1 MAVTEQPP
9 MLENDDLRDV
19 DQTILSYMDDGRVTP
34 VYCKKR
40 LSDDGMDYSRGYVQE
55 RLFRLVEHDHAEN
68 LLGTGLYELVD
79 DPRDAGSQETL
90 SDATVEADEIV
101 DTLEEDE
108 TDE

>member
-1 MAVTEQPP
+1 

-55 RLFRLVEHDHAEN
+55 RLSGSSNTITQKIFW
-68 LLGTGLYELVD
+68 GLD
-79 DPRDAGSQETL
+79 CTN
-90 SDATVEADEIV
+90 
-101 DTLEEDE
+101 
-108 TDE
+108 

>member
-1 MAVTEQPP
+1 MSAADVVILVMAVTEQPP

-55 RLFRLVEHDHAEN
+55 RLSRLVEHDHAEN
-68 LLGTGLYELVD
+68 SSGD
-79 DPRDAGSQETL
+79 W
-90 SDATVEADEIV
+90 TVR
-101 DTLEEDE
+101 TSR
-108 TDE
+108 